1 MQAGSPALNLNN
13 GDLVAMTDK
22 IIQTVLDFLSRV
34 FVYPEI
40 VTTLIAILPI
50 VEARLAI
57 PIGLGLGMG
66 YIKSWLFAFVGS
78 SLIVPLLLLVLIPFV
93 KWLAKTK
100 LFHKLG
106 EVVYEKFESKS
117 KSVGEADEDGEVPP
131 EIRCKR
137 DLKKMLGVF
146 VFVAIPLPLTGVWTG
161 SAVASIVKLP
171 YGKAVASVIAG
182 NLVASLIILLLCR
195 FFNAYINY
203 IILALA
209 LIAIVV
215 VLVLIVKVIV
225 HKPKTAEAADPQE
238 DDADKKD

>member
-1 MQAGSPALNLNN
+1 
-13 GDLVAMTDK
+13 MTDK
-22 IIQTVLDFLSRV
+22 IIQTVLDFLNRV

-57 PIGLGLGMG
+57 PIGLGLDMG
-66 YIKSWLFAFVGS
+66 YWKSWAFAFIGS

-93 KWLAKTK
+93 KWLSRTK

-106 EVVYEKFESKS
+106 TVIYEKFENKS
-117 KSVGEADEDGEVPP
+117 KSVGSADEDGEVPP
-131 EIRCKR
+131 EVKRKR

-209 LIAIVV
+209 IIAIVV

-225 HKPKTAEAADPQE
+225 HKPKTEATAADTGE
-238 DDADKKD
+238 DKKD

>member
-1 MQAGSPALNLNN
+1 MQAGPPALNLNN

-117 KSVGEADEDGEVPP
+117 KSVGEADEDVEVPP
-131 EIRCKR
+131 EIRRKR

>member
-1 MQAGSPALNLNN
+1 MQAGSSALSLNN

-22 IIQTVLDFLSRV
+22 IIQTVLDFLNRV

-66 YIKSWLFAFVGS
+66 YIKSWAFAFIGS

-117 KSVGEADEDGEVPP
+117 KSVGAADEDGEVPP
-131 EIRCKR
+131 EVRRKR

-225 HKPKTAEAADPQE
+225 HKPKTAEAAEPQE

>member
-131 EIRCKR
+131 EIRRKR

-225 HKPKTAEAADPQE
+225 HKSKTADPQE

>member
-1 MQAGSPALNLNN
+1 
-13 GDLVAMTDK
+13 MTDK
-22 IIQTVLDFLSRV
+22 IIQAVLDFLNRV

-57 PIGLGLGMG
+57 PIGLGLGMS
-66 YIKSWLFAFVGS
+66 YVKSWAFAFIGS
-78 SLIVPLLLLVLIPFV
+78 SLIVPLLLLALIPFV

-100 LFHKLG
+100 LFHRLG
-106 EVVYEKFESKS
+106 EVIYEKFESKS
-117 KSVGEADEDGEVPP
+117 KSVGDGGEEAVSP
-131 EIRCKR
+131 EAKR
-137 DLKKMLGVF
+137 KSDLKKMLGVF

-171 YGKAVASVIAG
+171 YGKAVASVIGG

-209 LIAIVV
+209 IIAIVV
-215 VLVLIVKVIV
+215 VIALIVKVII
-225 HKPKTAEAADPQE
+225 HKPKTEAAETTANDGE
-238 DDADKKD
+238 DGKTE

>member
-1 MQAGSPALNLNN
+1 MQAGSSALSLNN

-22 IIQTVLDFLSRV
+22 IIQTVLDFLNRV

-66 YIKSWLFAFVGS
+66 YIKSWAFAFIGS

-131 EIRCKR
+131 EIRRKR

-225 HKPKTAEAADPQE
+225 HKPKAAEAADPQE
-238 DDADKKD
+238 NDADKKD

>member
-1 MQAGSPALNLNN
+1 
-13 GDLVAMTDK
+13 MTDK
-22 IIQTVLDFLSRV
+22 IIQAALDFLTRV

-66 YIKSWLFAFVGS
+66 YLKSWAFAFIGS

-106 EVVYEKFESKS
+106 TVIYEKFENKS
-117 KSVGEADEDGEVPP
+117 KSVGNADDDGEVPP
-131 EIRCKR
+131 EIKR
-137 DLKKMLGVF
+137 KSDLKKMLGVF

-182 NLVASLIILLLCR
+182 NLAASLIILLLCR
-195 FFNAYINY
+195 FFADYINY

-209 LIAIVV
+209 VIAVVV
-215 VLVLIVKVIV
+215 VLTLIIKVIV
-225 HKPKTAEAADPQE
+225 HKPKTDTSSADNANNE
-238 DDADKKD
+238 NKD

>member
-131 EIRCKR
+131 EIRRKR

-209 LIAIVV
+209 LIVIVV

>member
-131 EIRCKR
+131 EIRRKR

-225 HKPKTAEAADPQE
+225 HKPKNAETADPQE

>member
-1 MQAGSPALNLNN
+1 
-13 GDLVAMTDK
+13 MTDK
-22 IIQTVLDFLSRV
+22 IIQAVLDFLNRV

-57 PIGLGLGMG
+57 PIGLGLGMS
-66 YIKSWLFAFVGS
+66 YVKSWAFAFIGS
-78 SLIVPLLLLVLIPFV
+78 SLIVPLLLLALIPFV

-100 LFHKLG
+100 LFHRLG
-106 EVVYEKFESKS
+106 EVIYEKFESKS
-117 KSVGEADEDGEVPP
+117 KSVGDGGEEAVSP
-131 EIRCKR
+131 EAKR
-137 DLKKMLGVF
+137 KSDLKKMLGVF

-171 YGKAVASVIAG
+171 YGKAVASVIGG

-209 LIAIVV
+209 IIAIVV
-215 VLVLIVKVIV
+215 VIALIVKVII
-225 HKPKTAEAADPQE
+225 HKPKTEAAETTTNDGE
-238 DDADKKD
+238 DGKTE

>member
-1 MQAGSPALNLNN
+1 
-13 GDLVAMTDK
+13 MTDK
-22 IIQTVLDFLSRV
+22 IIQAALDFLTRV

-66 YIKSWLFAFVGS
+66 YLKSWAFAFIGS

-106 EVVYEKFESKS
+106 TVIYEKFENKS
-117 KSVGEADEDGEVPP
+117 KSVGNADDDGEVSP
-131 EIRCKR
+131 EIKRKR

-182 NLVASLIILLLCR
+182 NLAASLIILLLCR
-195 FFNAYINY
+195 FFADYINY

-209 LIAIVV
+209 VIAVVV
-215 VLVLIVKVIV
+215 VLALIIKVIV
-225 HKPKTAEAADPQE
+225 HKPKTDTSSADNANNE
-238 DDADKKD
+238 KKD

>member
-131 EIRCKR
+131 EIRRKR
-137 DLKKMLGVF
+137 DLKKMLGIF

>member
-1 MQAGSPALNLNN
+1 
-13 GDLVAMTDK
+13 MTDK
-22 IIQTVLDFLSRV
+22 IIQTVLDFLNRV

-66 YIKSWLFAFVGS
+66 YWKSWAFAFIGS

-93 KWLAKTK
+93 KWLSRTK

-106 EVVYEKFESKS
+106 TVIYEKFENKS
-117 KSVGEADEDGEVPP
+117 KSVGTADETDGEEVSDAVK
-131 EIRCKR
+131 RKR

-171 YGKAVASVIAG
+171 YGKAVASVVAG

-209 LIAIVV
+209 IIAIVV
-215 VLVLIVKVIV
+215 VLALIIKVIV
-225 HKPKTAEAADPQE
+225 HKPKTEETATDTGE
-238 DDADKKD
+238 DKKD

>member
-1 MQAGSPALNLNN
+1 
-13 GDLVAMTDK
+13 MTDK
-22 IIQTVLDFLSRV
+22 IIQTVLDFLNRV

-57 PIGLGLGMG
+57 PIGLGLSMG
-66 YIKSWLFAFVGS
+66 YWQSWAFAFIGS

-106 EVVYEKFESKS
+106 TVIYEKFENKS
-117 KSVGEADEDGEVPP
+117 KSVGAADEPDGEEVSAAVK
-131 EIRCKR
+131 RKR

-161 SAVASIVKLP
+161 SAVASIVRLP

-209 LIAIVV
+209 IIAIVV
-215 VLVLIVKVIV
+215 VLVLIVKVII
-225 HKPKTAEAADPQE
+225 HKPKTDEA
-238 DDADKKD
+238 DANKKD

>member
-1 MQAGSPALNLNN
+1 
-13 GDLVAMTDK
+13 MTDK
-22 IIQTVLDFLSRV
+22 IIQTVLDFLNRV

-117 KSVGEADEDGEVPP
+117 KSVGEADDGGEVPP
-131 EIRCKR
+131 EIRRKR

-171 YGKAVASVIAG
+171 YGKAVASVVAG

-215 VLVLIVKVIV
+215 VLVLIVKVII
-225 HKPKTAEAADPQE
+225 HKPKTAEPQ
-238 DDADKKD
+238 DNGADKKD

>member
-1 MQAGSPALNLNN
+1 
-13 GDLVAMTDK
+13 MTDK
-22 IIQTVLDFLSRV
+22 IIQAVLDFLNRV

-57 PIGLGLGMG
+57 PIGLGLGMS
-66 YIKSWLFAFVGS
+66 YVKSWAFAFIGS
-78 SLIVPLLLLVLIPFV
+78 SLIVPLLLLALIPFV

-100 LFHKLG
+100 FFHRLG
-106 EVVYEKFESKS
+106 EVIYEKFESKS
-117 KSVGEADEDGEVPP
+117 KSVGDGGEEAVSP
-131 EIRCKR
+131 EAKR
-137 DLKKMLGVF
+137 KSDLKKMLGVF

-171 YGKAVASVIAG
+171 YGKAVASVIGG

-209 LIAIVV
+209 IIAIVV
-215 VLVLIVKVIV
+215 VIALIVKVII
-225 HKPKTAEAADPQE
+225 HKPKTEAAETTANDDE
-238 DDADKKD
+238 DGKTE

>member
-1 MQAGSPALNLNN
+1 MQAGSPALNLND

-117 KSVGEADEDGEVPP
+117 KSVGEADEDDEVPP
-131 EIRCKR
+131 EIRRKR
-137 DLKKMLGVF
+137 DFKKMLGVF

-225 HKPKTAEAADPQE
+225 HKPKTAETADPQE

>member
-22 IIQTVLDFLSRV
+22 IIQTVLDFLSRL

-131 EIRCKR
+131 EIRRKR

>member
-22 IIQTVLDFLSRV
+22 IIQTVLDFLNRV

-131 EIRCKR
+131 EIRRKR

>member
-1 MQAGSPALNLNN
+1 
-13 GDLVAMTDK
+13 MTDK
-22 IIQTVLDFLSRV
+22 IIQAVLDFLNRV

-57 PIGLGLGMG
+57 PIGLGLGMS
-66 YIKSWLFAFVGS
+66 YVKSWAFAFIGS
-78 SLIVPLLLLVLIPFV
+78 SLIVPLLLLALIPFV

-100 LFHKLG
+100 LFHRLG
-106 EVVYEKFESKS
+106 EVIYEKFESKS
-117 KSVGEADEDGEVPP
+117 KSVGDDGEEAVSP
-131 EIRCKR
+131 EAKR
-137 DLKKMLGVF
+137 KSDLKKMLGVF

-171 YGKAVASVIAG
+171 YGKAVASVIGG

-209 LIAIVV
+209 IIAIVV
-215 VLVLIVKVIV
+215 VIALIVKVII
-225 HKPKTAEAADPQE
+225 HKPKTEASEATANDDE
-238 DDADKKD
+238 DGKTE

>member
-1 MQAGSPALNLNN
+1 
-13 GDLVAMTDK
+13 MTDK
-22 IIQTVLDFLSRV
+22 IIQAVLDFLNRV

-57 PIGLGLGMG
+57 PIGLGLGMS
-66 YIKSWLFAFVGS
+66 YVKSWAFAFIGS
-78 SLIVPLLLLVLIPFV
+78 SLIVPLLLLALIPFV

-100 LFHKLG
+100 LFHRLG
-106 EVVYEKFESKS
+106 EVIYEKFESKS
-117 KSVGEADEDGEVPP
+117 KSVGDGGGEEAVSP
-131 EIRCKR
+131 EAKR
-137 DLKKMLGVF
+137 KSDLKKMLGVF

-171 YGKAVASVIAG
+171 YGKAVASVIGG

-209 LIAIVV
+209 IIAIVV
-215 VLVLIVKVIV
+215 VIALIVKVII
-225 HKPKTAEAADPQE
+225 HKPKTETAEATANDDE
-238 DDADKKD
+238 DGKTE

>member
-1 MQAGSPALNLNN
+1 
-13 GDLVAMTDK
+13 MTDK
-22 IIQTVLDFLSRV
+22 IIQAALDFLTRV

-66 YIKSWLFAFVGS
+66 YLKSWAFAFIGS

-106 EVVYEKFESKS
+106 TVIYEKFENKS
-117 KSVGEADEDGEVPP
+117 KSVGNADDDGEVSP
-131 EIRCKR
+131 EIKRKR

-182 NLVASLIILLLCR
+182 NLAASLIILLLCR
-195 FFNAYINY
+195 FFADYINY

-209 LIAIVV
+209 VIAVVV
-215 VLVLIVKVIV
+215 VLALIIKVIV
-225 HKPKTAEAADPQE
+225 HKPKTDTSSADNANDE
-238 DDADKKD
+238 NKD

>member
-1 MQAGSPALNLNN
+1 
-13 GDLVAMTDK
+13 MTDK
-22 IIQTVLDFLSRV
+22 IIQAVLDFLNRV

-57 PIGLGLGMG
+57 PIGLGLGMS
-66 YIKSWLFAFVGS
+66 YVKSWAFAFIGS
-78 SLIVPLLLLVLIPFV
+78 SLIVPLLLLALIPFV

-100 LFHKLG
+100 LFHRLG
-106 EVVYEKFESKS
+106 EVIYEKFESKS
-117 KSVGEADEDGEVPP
+117 KSVDGGGEEAVSP
-131 EIRCKR
+131 EAKR
-137 DLKKMLGVF
+137 KSDLKKMLGVF

-171 YGKAVASVIAG
+171 YGKAVASVIGG

-209 LIAIVV
+209 IIAIVV
-215 VLVLIVKVIV
+215 VIALIVKVII
-225 HKPKTAEAADPQE
+225 HKPKTEAAEATANDGE
-238 DDADKKD
+238 DGKTE

>member
-1 MQAGSPALNLNN
+1 
-13 GDLVAMTDK
+13 MTDK
-22 IIQTVLDFLSRV
+22 IIQAVLDFLNRV

-40 VTTLIAILPI
+40 VTTIIAILPI

-66 YIKSWLFAFVGS
+66 YVKSWAFAFIGS
-78 SLIVPLLLLVLIPFV
+78 SLIVPLLLLALIPFV

-100 LFHKLG
+100 LFHRLG
-106 EVVYEKFESKS
+106 EVIYEKFESKS
-117 KSVGEADEDGEVPP
+117 KSVDGGGEEAVSP
-131 EIRCKR
+131 EAKR
-137 DLKKMLGVF
+137 KSDLKKMLGVF

-171 YGKAVASVIAG
+171 YGKAVASVIGG

-209 LIAIVV
+209 IIAIVV
-215 VLVLIVKVIV
+215 VIALIVKVII
-225 HKPKTAEAADPQE
+225 HKPKTEAAEATANDGE
-238 DDADKKD
+238 DGKTE

>member
-22 IIQTVLDFLSRV
+22 IIQTVLDFLNRV

-117 KSVGEADEDGEVPP
+117 KSVGEADEDDEVPP
-131 EIRCKR
+131 EIRRKR

>member
-1 MQAGSPALNLNN
+1 
-13 GDLVAMTDK
+13 MTDK
-22 IIQTVLDFLSRV
+22 IIQAVLDFLNRV

-57 PIGLGLGMG
+57 PIGLGLGMS
-66 YIKSWLFAFVGS
+66 YVKSWAFAFIGS
-78 SLIVPLLLLVLIPFV
+78 SLIVPLLLLALIPFV

-100 LFHKLG
+100 LFHRLG
-106 EVVYEKFESKS
+106 EVIYEKFESKS
-117 KSVGEADEDGEVPP
+117 KSVGDGGEEAVSP
-131 EIRCKR
+131 EAKR
-137 DLKKMLGVF
+137 KSDLKKMLGVF

-171 YGKAVASVIAG
+171 YGKAVASVIGG

-209 LIAIVV
+209 IIAIVV
-215 VLVLIVKVIV
+215 VIALIVKVII
-225 HKPKTAEAADPQE
+225 HKPKTEASEATANDGE
-238 DDADKKD
+238 DDKTE

>member
-1 MQAGSPALNLNN
+1 
-13 GDLVAMTDK
+13 MTDK
-22 IIQTVLDFLSRV
+22 IIQTVLDFLNRV

-66 YIKSWLFAFVGS
+66 YWKSWTFAFIGS

-93 KWLAKTK
+93 KWLSRTK

-106 EVVYEKFESKS
+106 TVIYEKFENKS
-117 KSVGEADEDGEVPP
+117 KSVGTADETDGEEVSAAVK
-131 EIRCKR
+131 RKR

-171 YGKAVASVIAG
+171 YGKAVASVVAG

-209 LIAIVV
+209 IIAIVV
-215 VLVLIVKVIV
+215 VLALIIKVIV
-225 HKPKTAEAADPQE
+225 HKPKTEETATDTSE
-238 DDADKKD
+238 DKKD

>member
-1 MQAGSPALNLNN
+1 
-13 GDLVAMTDK
+13 MTDK
-22 IIQTVLDFLSRV
+22 IIQAVLDFLNRV

-57 PIGLGLGMG
+57 PIGLGLGMS
-66 YIKSWLFAFVGS
+66 YVKSWAFAFIGS
-78 SLIVPLLLLVLIPFV
+78 SLIVPLLLLALIPFV

-100 LFHKLG
+100 LFHRLG
-106 EVVYEKFESKS
+106 EVIYEKFESKS
-117 KSVGEADEDGEVPP
+117 KSVGDGGEEAVSP
-131 EIRCKR
+131 EAKR
-137 DLKKMLGVF
+137 KSDLKKMLGVF

-171 YGKAVASVIAG
+171 YGKAVASVIGG

-209 LIAIVV
+209 IIAIVV
-215 VLVLIVKVIV
+215 VIALIVKVII
-225 HKPKTAEAADPQE
+225 HKPKTEASE
-238 DDADKKD
+238 STTNDDKDGKTE

>member
-1 MQAGSPALNLNN
+1 
-13 GDLVAMTDK
+13 MTDQ
-22 IIQTVLDFLSRV
+22 IINTVLEFLKRV

-50 VEARLAI
+50 VEVRLAI

-66 YIKSWLFAFVGS
+66 YIQSWAFSFIGS

-93 KWLAKTK
+93 KWLAKTR

-106 EVVYEKFESKS
+106 TVIYEKFEKKS
-117 KSVGEADEDGEVPP
+117 KSVATDKTTDNPDSENAQADESA
-131 EIRCKR
+131 KR
-137 DLKKMLGVF
+137 KKRKSDLKKMLGVF

-161 SAVASIVKLP
+161 SAVASIIKLP
-171 YGKAVASVIAG
+171 YGKAVASVVAG

-195 FFNAYINY
+195 FFNDYINY
-203 IILALA
+203 IIMALA

-215 VLVLIVKVIV
+215 VAVLIVKVIV
-225 HKPKTAEAADPQE
+225 HKPTDTTQT
-238 DDADKKD
+238 DNKD

>member
-22 IIQTVLDFLSRV
+22 IIQTVLDFLNSV

-131 EIRCKR
+131 EIRRKR

-209 LIAIVV
+209 LIAIVA

-225 HKPKTAEAADPQE
+225 HKPKTAETADTQE

>member
-1 MQAGSPALNLNN
+1 
-13 GDLVAMTDK
+13 MTDK
-22 IIQTVLDFLSRV
+22 IIQAVLDFLNRV

-57 PIGLGLGMG
+57 PIGLGLGMS
-66 YIKSWLFAFVGS
+66 YVKSWAFAFIGS
-78 SLIVPLLLLVLIPFV
+78 SLIVPLLLLALIPFV

-100 LFHKLG
+100 LFHRLG
-106 EVVYEKFESKS
+106 EVIYEKFESKS
-117 KSVGEADEDGEVPP
+117 KSVGDGGEEAVSP
-131 EIRCKR
+131 EAKR
-137 DLKKMLGVF
+137 KSDLKKMLGVF

-171 YGKAVASVIAG
+171 YGKAVASVIGG

-209 LIAIVV
+209 IIAIVV
-215 VLVLIVKVIV
+215 VIALIVKVII
-225 HKPKTAEAADPQE
+225 HKPKTEAAETTANDGE
-238 DDADKKD
+238 DDKTE

>member
-1 MQAGSPALNLNN
+1 MQAGSSALSLNN

-22 IIQTVLDFLSRV
+22 IIQTVLDFLNRV

-66 YIKSWLFAFVGS
+66 YIKSWAFAFIGS

-131 EIRCKR
+131 EVRRKR

-171 YGKAVASVIAG
+171 YGKAVASVVAG

-225 HKPKTAEAADPQE
+225 HKPKTAEAAEPQE

>member
-22 IIQTVLDFLSRV
+22 IIQTVLDFLNRV

-66 YIKSWLFAFVGS
+66 YIKSWAFAFVGS

-131 EIRCKR
+131 EIRRKR

>member
-1 MQAGSPALNLNN
+1 MQAGSPALNLND

-117 KSVGEADEDGEVPP
+117 KSVGEADEDDEVPP
-131 EIRCKR
+131 EIRRKR
-137 DLKKMLGVF
+137 DFKKMLGVF

>member
-131 EIRCKR
+131 EIRRKR

>member
-1 MQAGSPALNLNN
+1 
-13 GDLVAMTDK
+13 MTDK
-22 IIQTVLDFLSRV
+22 IIQAALDFLTRV

-66 YIKSWLFAFVGS
+66 YLKSWAFAFIGS

-106 EVVYEKFESKS
+106 TVIYEKFENKS
-117 KSVGEADEDGEVPP
+117 KSVGNADDDGEVSP
-131 EIRCKR
+131 EIKRKR

-182 NLVASLIILLLCR
+182 NLAASLIILLLCR
-195 FFNAYINY
+195 FFADYINY

-209 LIAIVV
+209 VIAVVV
-215 VLVLIVKVIV
+215 VLALIIKVIV
-225 HKPKTAEAADPQE
+225 HKPKTDTSSADNANNE
-238 DDADKKD
+238 NKD

>member
-1 MQAGSPALNLNN
+1 MQAGSPALNLND

-117 KSVGEADEDGEVPP
+117 KSVGEADEDDEVPP
-131 EIRCKR
+131 EIRRKR

-225 HKPKTAEAADPQE
+225 HKPKTAETADPQE

>member
-22 IIQTVLDFLSRV
+22 IIQTVLDFLNRV

-131 EIRCKR
+131 EIRRKR

-203 IILALA
+203 IILVLA

-225 HKPKTAEAADPQE
+225 HKPKTADPQE

>member
-22 IIQTVLDFLSRV
+22 IIQTVLDFLNRV

-117 KSVGEADEDGEVPP
+117 KYVGEAEEDGEVPP
-131 EIRCKR
+131 EIRRKR

-225 HKPKTAEAADPQE
+225 HKPKTAETADPQE